1 MFAQQSRQMVDGGLC
16 GIVTTW
22 NSFLIGGS
30 RVMFSM
36 SQSRM
41 LPSKFSKLH
50 SEYKTPYVAILFL
63 GILSMIAPL
72 FGRVMLIWI
81 VDAANFACCLAYCL
95 VAIAYIFIRR
105 RRPDLNRPFKL
116 KHGITI
122 GSIAIVMSGFMVL
135 MYVLPGTNCTL
146 TWEEWIIVGGWAAL
160 GLAFA
165 IRSKLL
171 YKDKFASGLDI

>member
-1 MFAQQSRQMVDGGLC
+1 MY
-16 GIVTTW
+16 
-22 NSFLIGGS
+22 
-30 RVMFSM
+30 SM
-36 SQSRM
+36 ADSYM
-41 LPSKFSKLH
+41 LPQTFSRLH
-50 SEYKTPYVAILFL
+50 SKYKTPVAALLLL
-63 GILSMIAPL
+63 GLLAIVSPL
-72 FGRVMLIWI
+72 FGRAMLIWI